1 MYKYID
7 ILSTSIFFM
16 SLYVMYGNYKSS
28 KSKKY
33 IMPIIIIMTIIIIN
47 LGKISGGYNIL
58 NHINS
63 NNIGEIIIVLFI
75 IQLNIK
81 EKQSKKNKLL
91 INTNY
96 LVGIISEMF
105 ILFGKDGI
113 YNEIICIYILMTT
126 FYLFSITINT
136 SRSINKN
143 AKILIIF
150 NFSYILLGLVLPNI
164 KETLYLGNTLKLIS
178 SVYIF
183 DNLLKKNVTS
193 IYTQMDDVTSK
204 LRRSNIIMKIYGEKL
219 DLNKKISNIIYS
231 NLEKKSKILDLILDQ
246 CNRCVL
252 LIDEDGYI
260 LNEDD
265 AFSKMWKEY
274 KDCKYKIKLTTFL
287 NKSIK
292 NYVDFLSSINKVNT
306 TYQEVNSE
314 LVGKDGRFFNCTY
327 APFIIQDKK
336 IGVICVITDIT
347 YKKKSEIKIKEN
359 NIKYKKIVDNIPYSI
374 LLANSRDIIYNNE
387 KNEYIDFYKDDI
399 KNIILDTSTNGEIHY
414 VANNGFETCLNI
426 NRVSFLEGYE
436 HRNLIVIRDITNYK
450 NLLRA
455 VEYNKRK
462 YEALVNIIPEGI
474 YISNFENRLI
484 TYANDT
490 FLDMVGLS
498 DVEDMEIDSINK
510 DIIITSG
517 NTNDS
522 VKFEKRIIKNMYEE
536 EIHIESGAMLIDVN
550 QRLKLV
556 GIVRDITEQVKAEM
570 IEREIEE
577 RERANK
583 IKNEFFVNMSH
594 ELKTPLNLIYSSN
607 QLLEILC
614 KDEILSNP
622 QGELSTAISIVNK
635 HSYMLIGLINNIM
648 DLAKL
653 ESDFYNIKRD
663 YYNIIDI
670 VEYVVDEFNKCIQAN
685 NISIVFDTDEEEKI
699 ANVDPDDI
707 EKIILTLLSL
717 IVRYSKNKSTINV
730 DLNSSKN
737 KTKVSIKNINGY
749 DYHRYTN
756 DQERRNLDIG
766 ITVANLIINLYDGW
780 IDIKTNN
787 KDEMSIVVEIKVDEY
802 MKEYKEREKNKSE
815 DFIYAEYTRMCNF

>member
-1 MYKYID
+1 
-7 ILSTSIFFM
+7 
-16 SLYVMYGNYKSS
+16 
-28 KSKKY
+28 
-33 IMPIIIIMTIIIIN
+33 
-47 LGKISGGYNIL
+47 
-58 NHINS
+58 
-63 NNIGEIIIVLFI
+63 
-75 IQLNIK
+75 
-81 EKQSKKNKLL
+81 
-91 INTNY
+91 
-96 LVGIISEMF
+96 
-105 ILFGKDGI
+105 
-113 YNEIICIYILMTT
+113 
-126 FYLFSITINT
+126 
-136 SRSINKN
+136 INKN